1 MKACLPAKVG
11 KGCADRDEPNRKS
24 SEQVEVEPKH
34 NEIEC
39 TVDGAMQYAKNNED
53 PRGVYVHCID
63 LFCDEK
69 V

>member
-1 MKACLPAKVG
+1 MKAYLCAKVG
-11 KGCADRDEPNRKS
+11 NGCADRDEPNREG

-39 TVDGAMQYAKNNED
+39 TVDGAMQYTKHNEY
-53 PRGVYVHCID
+53 PRGGYVHCID
-63 LFCDEK
+63 LFCGEK